1 MRKHLDS
8 VALQNAFQKD
18 VEERVKKEKAAINS
32 TSPFEVRSLLVD
44 PELYHLHAV
53 KQVRKYSSETTLSL
67 ASSGSSW
74 IQTYTTLRQF
84 HQCLKKKHKFYL
96 RGRASLRLRERARHP
111 QGMTAEIY
119 KSKDSL
125 FWLFNQGLDNY
136 EEIREENERIKKLAK
151 KQESLHQEKKRVTK
165 IRDEARSLEQQIAT
179 SVRADP
185 IGAILNLNHFL
196 WAVDLKKVCTAR
208 VRDSILRKLEGRG
221 LQEIVEAVD
230 LEPDS
235 TLATKLNSLERL
247 GWDFD
252 EMQSDLLTDLSSV
265 EAELGWM

>member
-1 MRKHLDS
+1 
-8 VALQNAFQKD
+8 
-18 VEERVKKEKAAINS
+18 
-32 TSPFEVRSLLVD
+32 
-44 PELYHLHAV
+44 
-53 KQVRKYSSETTLSL
+53 
-67 ASSGSSW
+67 
-74 IQTYTTLRQF
+74 
-84 HQCLKKKHKFYL
+84 
-96 RGRASLRLRERARHP
+96 
-111 QGMTAEIY
+111 
-119 KSKDSL
+119 
-125 FWLFNQGLDNY
+125 
-136 EEIREENERIKKLAK
+136 LAK